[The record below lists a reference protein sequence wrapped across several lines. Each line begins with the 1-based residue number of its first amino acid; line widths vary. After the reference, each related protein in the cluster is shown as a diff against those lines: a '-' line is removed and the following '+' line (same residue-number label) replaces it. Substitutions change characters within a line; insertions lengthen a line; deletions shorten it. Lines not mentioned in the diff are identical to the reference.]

1 MVKDLNEYID
11 RIDHYLSVKEGR
23 DDILNEIRSH
33 ILEKLEKEGGQTE
46 HHVLNRIVEEYGH
59 PREVAERYNEEVQII
74 APAFKRHLF
83 RYTAVLFSFQFI
95 LTIITLLTNRTIVI
109 FPFFVIPRM
118 DWATA
123 LMYIPMSL
131 VYDLGLVG
139 LFLYFVTQKNP
150 DLRLPWVK
158 VNWAR
163 VSGNAKREA
172 KPVKI
177 IILSAVLALLLFGLY
192 RQGTLFVYISDS
204 QGTNPLLQP
213 GASQLFSWLIIALI
227 AFEIVTELL
236 RFGFRSAW
244 VDVINNAVWLGAAWG
259 LLNYPRERLFHS
271 GLPNKLA
278 DLLATLGM
286 SILIVIAVFA
296 AYEFLKALLQ
306 VFAGRSKPNG
316 VAL

>member
-1 MVKDLNEYID
+1 MVKNLNEYID

-33 ILEKLEKEGGQTE
+33 ILEKLEKEAGQTD
-46 HHVLNRIVEEYGH
+46 HNILNRIVEEYGH
-59 PREVAERYNEEVQII
+59 PREVAERYNEDVQII
-74 APAFKRHLF
+74 APAFKLHLF

-95 LTIITLLTNRTIVI
+95 LTIITLLTKRTMVI

-118 DWATA
+118 NAATA

-150 DLRLPWVK
+150 NLRLPWVK
-158 VNWAR
+158 VNWDR
-163 VSGNAKREA
+163 ISKNTQKKT

-192 RQGTLFVYISDS
+192 KQGTLFVYISDT

-213 GASQLFSWLIIALI
+213 EASLLFSWLIIGLI

-236 RFGFRSAW
+236 RLAFRSAW
-244 VDVINNAVWLGAAWG
+244 VNVINNAVWLGAAWWM
-259 LLNYPRERLFHS
+259 LNYPREGLFHS
-271 GLPNKLA
+271 GLPDKLA
-278 DLLATLGM
+278 DLMGTLGM

-306 VFAGRSKPNG
+306 ALAGSSEPNG
-316 VAL
+316 AAP

>member
-1 MVKDLNEYID
+1 MEKNLNDYID
-11 RIDHYLSVKEGR
+11 KIDHYLSVKEGR
-23 DDILNEIRSH
+23 NDILNEIRSH
-33 ILEKLEKEGGQTE
+33 ILEKLEKEGGQAD
-46 HHVLNRIVEEYGH
+46 HHIFNRIVEEYGH
-59 PREVAERYNEEVQII
+59 PREVAERYNEDVQII

-95 LTIITLLTNRTIVI
+95 LTIITLLANRTMVI

-118 DWATA
+118 DAATA

-150 DLRLPWVK
+150 NIRLPWVK
-158 VNWAR
+158 VNWDR
-163 VSGNAKREA
+163 ISKNTKKKA

-192 RQGTLFVYISDS
+192 KQGTLFVYISDT

-213 GASQLFSWLIIALI
+213 EASQLFSWLIIGLI
-227 AFEIVTELL
+227 AFEILTELL
-236 RFGFRSAW
+236 RLFVQSAW
-244 VDVINNAVWLGAAWG
+244 VNVINNAVWLGVVWWM
-259 LLNYPRERLFHS
+259 LNYPRERLFHS
-271 GLPNKLA
+271 GLPDKLA

-306 VFAGRSKPNG
+306 VFAGRSEPN
-316 VAL
+316 VIAP

>member
-1 MVKDLNEYID
+1 MVKNLNEYID

-23 DDILNEIRSH
+23 EDILNEIRSH
-33 ILEKLEKEGGQTE
+33 ILEKCEKEGGLTD
-46 HHVLNRIVEEYGH
+46 HHTLSRIIEEYGH

-83 RYTAVLFSFQFI
+83 RYTAALFSFQFV
-95 LTIITLLTNRTIVI
+95 LTIITLFTNRTMVV

-118 DWATA
+118 DTATA

-150 DLRLPWVK
+150 NLRLPWVK
-158 VNWAR
+158 VRWDRISHKTN
-163 VSGNAKREA
+163 KRA
-172 KPVKI
+172 KPVKF

-192 RQGTLFVYISDS
+192 KQGTLFVYSLNA
-204 QGTNPLLQP
+204 QGTRPLLQP
-213 GASQLFSWLIIALI
+213 GASQLFSWLVIALL

-236 RFGFRSAW
+236 RLGFRGAW
-244 VDVINNAVWLGAAWG
+244 VDVINNAVWLGAAWWM
-259 LLNYPRERLFHS
+259 LNYPRQRLFEP
-271 GLPNKLA
+271 GLPDKLA

-306 VFAGRSKPNG
+306 SLAGRSEPNT
-316 VAL
+316 

>member
-1 MVKDLNEYID
+1 MIKDLNEYID

-33 ILEKLEKEGGQTE
+33 ILEKLDKEGSQAG
-46 HHVLNRIVEEYGH
+46 HHALNRIIEEYGR
-59 PREVAERYNEEVQII
+59 PREVAERYNEDVQII

-83 RYTAVLFSFQFI
+83 RYTAVLFSFQFV
-95 LTIITLLTNRTIVI
+95 LTIITLFTNRTMVI

-118 DWATA
+118 DLATA

-150 DLRLPWVK
+150 DLKLPWVK
-158 VNWAR
+158 VNWDR
-163 VSGNAKREA
+163 ISDKKKRKA

-192 RQGTLFVYISDS
+192 RQGTLFVYISDT

-213 GASQLFSWLIIALI
+213 DASQFFSWLVLGLI

-236 RFGFRSAW
+236 RFALRSAW
-244 VDVINNAVWLGAAWG
+244 VDVINNAVWLGAAWWM
-259 LLNYPRERLFHS
+259 LNYPRERLFHS
-271 GLPNKLA
+271 GLPDKLA
-278 DLLATLGM
+278 DLLGTLGM

-296 AYEFLKALLQ
+296 AYEFLKALLR
-306 VFAGRSKPNG
+306 VIAGSSEPNG
-316 VAL
+316 IAP